1 MSIAGQLHQVK
12 QEAGEAGMQ
21 QRSGERRTVSPLDG
35 FCTIDGDHRSSD
47 ETASQNRL
55 AKQ

>member
-12 QEAGEAGMQ
+12 EEAGEAGMQ